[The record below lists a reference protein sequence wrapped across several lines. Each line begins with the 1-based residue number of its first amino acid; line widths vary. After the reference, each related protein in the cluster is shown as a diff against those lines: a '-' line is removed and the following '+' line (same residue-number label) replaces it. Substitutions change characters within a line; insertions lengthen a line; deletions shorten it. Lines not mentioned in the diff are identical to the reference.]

1 MFMAFVRTR
10 SIVAGVCGLR
20 RLRGRQ
26 ERSLDV
32 GRCCLL
38 LEFEVESN
46 LELLESMSVIWI

>member
-1 MFMAFVRTR
+1 MAFVRTR
-10 SIVAGVCGLR
+10 SIDAGVCGLR